1 MNDLARILGLAGIN
15 QPESAADVCAE
26 DGNST
31 DGYELKTELGEYD
44 EGPSRKELAYDDFE
58 DFAYNEYEERML
70 PSDHIEV
77 EDDVYEA
84 INKKLGDIDD
94 FRFDQ
99 HAVNEINNAT
109 DKKQQY
115 KLAVTNAVSF
125 DDWFGENHEDL
136 KYDFDGMDES
146 AKAKPDFADIDNDGD
161 EDEDM
166 KKAAKDKENK
176 ENANEAV
183 GEFAAPLYDLID
195 NHGAEAVLDELVRYL
210 DVDQIDDF
218 VSDYKRHHDD
228 DLLDLE
234 YEGAKT
240 EPTISESKCCDCDDC
255 GPDCDCDCGCHEETV
270 TESPTMNTTDLV
282 ILLKNAGL
290 TEDEH
295 SAEDVSEAKERPYV
309 CVHAKKGKHECH
321 ADSSYGAAQKAATHW
336 KLKSTAGI
344 DAYLADVEQVAEATA
359 QLVNMLKN
367 AGLSEAAIEEKLNE
381 WANTPEGVGEVE
393 PTEHGDAY
401 DFAQSVNLSLKRYL
415 DAQDMKVSISESHT
429 VEGMKNKYN
438 KQKNK

>member
-26 DGNST
+26 DGNNT
-31 DGYELKTELGEYD
+31 NGYELKTELGEYD
-44 EGPSRKELAYDDFE
+44 EGPSRKELAYDAFE

-218 VSDYKRHHDD
+218 VSDYRRHHDMDIGEAETTIAESKCCDCD
-228 DLLDLE
+228 DCGPDCDCDCGCHE
-234 YEGAKT
+234 ET
-240 EPTISESKCCDCDDC
+240 VTESKCCDCDDC

-290 TEDEH
+290 T
-295 SAEDVSEAKERPYV
+295 
-309 CVHAKKGKHECH
+309 
-321 ADSSYGAAQKAATHW
+321 
-336 KLKSTAGI
+336 
-344 DAYLADVEQVAEATA
+344 
-359 QLVNMLKN
+359 
-367 AGLSEAAIEEKLNE
+367 EAAIEEKLNE